1 MKLQIKSKNGIAI
14 NSTTP
19 DWRNYAPPQNPDKH
33 WQDGHSAKELAKSVF
48 DNKTFIPKIESILKR
63 FSIPVP
69 DEMHG
74 VPEMATKL
82 IWGTRGNRKHDL
94 FLIDNRASMVI
105 GIEAKADESFDKPIK
120 NKRANA
126 KKNADGG
133 ANMSTRLDGMLN
145 YLYDGNPPQNREDLM
160 YQLLSA
166 TAGVIIEANKRGIK
180 KACIV
185 FLVFYSNQLSQS
197 KIAKN
202 EADWC
207 TFCKTIN
214 LDKDGGIV
222 EIQGV
227 ECLIIKE
234 QIDI

>member
-1 MKLQIKSKNGIAI
+1 
-14 NSTTP
+14 
-19 DWRNYAPPQNPDKH
+19 
-33 WQDGHSAKELAKSVF
+33 
-48 DNKTFIPKIESILKR
+48 
-63 FSIPVP
+63 
-69 DEMHG
+69 
-74 VPEMATKL
+74 
-82 IWGTRGNRKHDL
+82 
-94 FLIDNRASMVI
+94 
-105 GIEAKADESFDKPIK
+105 
-120 NKRANA
+120 
-126 KKNADGG
+126 
-133 ANMSTRLDGMLN
+133 MSTRLDGMLN
-145 YLYDGNPPQNREDLM
+145 YLYDGNPPKNREDLM

-180 KACIV
+180 KACVV